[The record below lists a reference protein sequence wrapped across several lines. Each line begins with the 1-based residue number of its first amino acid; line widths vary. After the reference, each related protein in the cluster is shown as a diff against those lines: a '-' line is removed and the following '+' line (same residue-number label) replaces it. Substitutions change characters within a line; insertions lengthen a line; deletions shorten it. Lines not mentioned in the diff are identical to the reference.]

1 MLKAGSGKCLFLSPS
16 LCSMGKTVK
25 EDSPEGGRGRER
37 ERESEREK
45 QVEKQGG
52 KEEEALL
59 SFLPV

>member
-1 MLKAGSGKCLFLSPS
+1 
-16 LCSMGKTVK
+16 MGKTVK